1 MNKNT
6 DKIIIMNYNTGDI
19 IICDNPPENEDTET
33 ILKNL
38 DLNINDCAVM
48 FSTRAR
54 ITKIKY
60 SNIK

>member
-1 MNKNT
+1 
-6 DKIIIMNYNTGDI
+6 MNYNTGDI